1 MRSIRAFLGTWMVA
15 LLVGVIPLAV
25 SQDRISAPHETYP
38 YDVSSQKV
46 TTGIVLEIKDY
57 KCPVTGTVG
66 SHLTLK
72 RSGDIIEV
80 HLGPAAFLKQYE
92 IVINKGDEVAIEGAP
107 ILFEGK
113 PALLA
118 KTVAVGKLTYAFR
131 DAKGRPL
138 W

>member
-1 MRSIRAFLGTWMVA
+1 MRVTRIFLGTFILA
-15 LLVGVIPLAV
+15 LLVAIFPTAV
-25 SQDRISAPHETYP
+25 SQDKTSPSHETYT
-38 YDVSSQKV
+38 YDTSSSKII
-46 TTGIVLEIKDY
+46 TGTVLEVKDY

-72 RSGDIIEV
+72 RSGESIEV
-80 HLGPAAFLKQYE
+80 HLAPATFLKQYE
-92 IVINKGDEVAIEGAP
+92 IVINKGDEVAIEAAP

-118 KTVAVGKLTYAFR
+118 RTVAVGQSTYAFR